1 MGIIIIGV
9 IILIPLLVVI
19 ALRKITG
26 RDKGL

>member
-9 IILIPLLVVI
+9 IILTPLLIII